1 MKASVIFAAKYFV
14 SLGGSIYVH
23 TVGFL
28 RPRHRTLINTIC
40 AHFGYAPRRVQP
52 VLPMVDVNE
61 IAPEQTPFRLREPA
75 AQDGNISLFELMVIA
90 RIVAAR
96 QPQRMLEIGTFD
108 GRTTLNLASNSAG
121 EVLTL
126 DLPPEEL
133 DHTQH
138 SLARGD
144 DCYIRKSTSG
154 ARFQGTDVAGQ
165 ITQLWGDS
173 ATFDWAP
180 YAATFD
186 FIFVDG
192 AHSREYCLADSRNAF
207 RLLKPE
213 GGIILWHDYDGHFD
227 GVTEAIHLLAREGR
241 PIRRIAGTNLACLLQ
256 TRAEDIRLKS

>member
-1 MKASVIFAAKYFV
+1 MKASVIFAAKYLV
-14 SLGGSIYVH
+14 SLAGSIYVH
-23 TVGFL
+23 AIGFV
-28 RPRHRTLINTIC
+28 RPRHRVLINTIC
-40 AHFGYAPRRVQP
+40 AHFGYAPRRVRP
-52 VLPMVDVNE
+52 ELPEVDVNE
-61 IAPEQTPFRLREPA
+61 IAAEQTSFRLREPA
-75 AQDGNISLFELMVIA
+75 AQDGNISLLELVVIA

-126 DLPPEEL
+126 DLPEVDL

-138 SLARGD
+138 ALARGD
-144 DCYIRKSTSG
+144 DRYVRKSTSG
-154 ARFQGTDVAGQ
+154 ARFLGTDVAGR

-186 FIFVDG
+186 FIFIDG
-192 AHSREYCLADSRNAF
+192 AHSREYCLSDSRHAF
-207 RLLKPE
+207 QLLKPG

-227 GVTEAIHLLAREGR
+227 GVTEAIHVLAREGR
-241 PIRRIAGTNLACLLQ
+241 LIRRIAGTNLACLLQ
-256 TRAEDIRLKS
+256 TSADAPLV